1 MGIVNLT
8 PDSFSDGGQFL
19 SPEDAVAHARQMVEQ
34 GAQIIDLGGE
44 STRPGSEPVSE
55 QDELARVL
63 PVIESLLKE
72 DFVLSLDTTKPA
84 VALAGLQAGISI
96 LNDVSGGNQ
105 EMLEH
110 ASRFQA
116 GYVVMHTQGSPQTMQ
131 DSPKYDD
138 VVEEVRAFFDA
149 KAEDLQALELPRL
162 WIDPGI
168 GFGKT
173 LEHNLALMRE
183 LDELIDPRWGIL
195 LGSSRKS
202 WIDHL
207 CNAPDPLDRLGRFP
221 LFCPC
226 RGCPGCR
233 NNPCP
238 RCSRNRTGI
247 GSGKGARP
255 DRSNRVEISHSN
267 FKTMGKIV
275 LEDIEVMV
283 RIGLLEEELY
293 APQDLTVTVEIEHSF
308 AQVSQ
313 SDDLADGIDY
323 RDVIEHI
330 RNYCGNYDGKTIE
343 RLADQLSKGLKEK
356 FPADSVRLI
365 INKPRYVNKLGLSA
379 IRVEVEC

>member
-1 MGIVNLT
+1 LKRLVPDYQLNGQSISLHFPAVMGIVNLT

-19 SPEDAVAHARQMVEQ
+19 SPEDAVAHARHMVEQ

-63 PVIESLLKE
+63 PVIERLLKE

-116 GYVVMHTQGSPQTMQ
+116 GYVLMHTQGSPQTMQ

-138 VVEEVRAFFDA
+138 VVEEVRAFFDE

-207 CNAPDPLDRLGRFP
+207 CKAPSPLDRLGGS
-221 LFCPC
+221 LCSALAGVA
-226 RGCPGCR
+226 RG
-233 NNPCP
+233 
-238 RCSRNRTGI
+238 
-247 GSGKGARP
+247 A
-255 DRSNRVEISHSN
+255 EIIRAHDVRE
-267 FKTMGKIV
+267 TV
-275 LEDIEVMV
+275 QALEV
-283 RIGLLEEELY
+283 
-293 APQDLTVTVEIEHSF
+293 A
-308 AQVSQ
+308 
-313 SDDLADGIDY
+313 
-323 RDVIEHI
+323 
-330 RNYCGNYDGKTIE
+330 
-343 RLADQLSKGLKEK
+343 KGL
-356 FPADSVRLI
+356 ALI
-365 INKPRYVNKLGLSA
+365 DPT
-379 IRVEVEC
+379 E

>member
-1 MGIVNLT
+1 MPDYQLNGQSVSLHFPAVMGILNLT

-19 SPEDAVAHARQMVEQ
+19 SPEDAVTHARHMLEQ

-63 PVIESLLKE
+63 PVIERLLKE

-138 VVEEVRAFFDA
+138 VVEEVRAFFDE

-207 CNAPDPLDRLGRFP
+207 CNAPDPLDRLGGS
-221 LFCPC
+221 LCSALAGVA
-226 RGCPGCR
+226 RG
-233 NNPCP
+233 
-238 RCSRNRTGI
+238 
-247 GSGKGARP
+247 A
-255 DRSNRVEISHSN
+255 EIIRAHDVRE
-267 FKTMGKIV
+267 TV
-275 LEDIEVMV
+275 QALEV
-283 RIGLLEEELY
+283 
-293 APQDLTVTVEIEHSF
+293 A
-308 AQVSQ
+308 
-313 SDDLADGIDY
+313 
-323 RDVIEHI
+323 
-330 RNYCGNYDGKTIE
+330 
-343 RLADQLSKGLKEK
+343 KGL
-356 FPADSVRLI
+356 ALI
-365 INKPRYVNKLGLSA
+365 DPT
-379 IRVEVEC
+379 E

>member
-1 MGIVNLT
+1 MPDYQLNGQSVSLHFPAVMGILNLT

-19 SPEDAVAHARQMVEQ
+19 SPEDAVAHARHMVEQ

-84 VALAGLQAGISI
+84 VALAGLQAGVSI

-105 EMLEH
+105 DMLEH
-110 ASRFQA
+110 SARFQA
-116 GYVVMHTQGSPQTMQ
+116 GYVLMHTQGSPQTMQ

-207 CNAPDPLDRLGRFP
+207 CNAPDPQDRLGGS
-221 LFCPC
+221 LCSALAGVA
-226 RGCPGCR
+226 RG
-233 NNPCP
+233 
-238 RCSRNRTGI
+238 
-247 GSGKGARP
+247 A
-255 DRSNRVEISHSN
+255 EIIRAHDVRE
-267 FKTMGKIV
+267 TV
-275 LEDIEVMV
+275 QALEV
-283 RIGLLEEELY
+283 
-293 APQDLTVTVEIEHSF
+293 A
-308 AQVSQ
+308 
-313 SDDLADGIDY
+313 
-323 RDVIEHI
+323 
-330 RNYCGNYDGKTIE
+330 
-343 RLADQLSKGLKEK
+343 KGL
-356 FPADSVRLI
+356 ALI
-365 INKPRYVNKLGLSA
+365 DPT
-379 IRVEVEC
+379 E

>member
-1 MGIVNLT
+1 MPDYQLNGQSVSLHFPAVMGILNLT

-19 SPEDAVAHARQMVEQ
+19 SPEDAVAHARHMVEQ

-72 DFVLSLDTTKPA
+72 DFVLSLDTIKPA
-84 VALAGLQAGISI
+84 VALAGLQAGVSI

-105 EMLEH
+105 DMLEH
-110 ASRFQA
+110 AARFQA
-116 GYVVMHTQGSPQTMQ
+116 GYVLMHTQGSPQTMQ

-138 VVEEVRAFFDA
+138 VVKEVRAFFDA
-149 KAEDLQALELPRL
+149 KAEDLKALELPRL

-207 CNAPDPLDRLGRFP
+207 RNAPDPQDRLGGS
-221 LFCPC
+221 LCSALAGVA
-226 RGCPGCR
+226 RG
-233 NNPCP
+233 
-238 RCSRNRTGI
+238 
-247 GSGKGARP
+247 A
-255 DRSNRVEISHSN
+255 EIIRAHDVRE
-267 FKTMGKIV
+267 TV
-275 LEDIEVMV
+275 QALEV
-283 RIGLLEEELY
+283 
-293 APQDLTVTVEIEHSF
+293 A
-308 AQVSQ
+308 
-313 SDDLADGIDY
+313 
-323 RDVIEHI
+323 
-330 RNYCGNYDGKTIE
+330 
-343 RLADQLSKGLKEK
+343 KGL
-356 FPADSVRLI
+356 ALI
-365 INKPRYVNKLGLSA
+365 DPT
-379 IRVEVEC
+379 E

>member
-1 MGIVNLT
+1 MPDYQLNGQSVSLHFPAVMGIVNLT

-55 QDELARVL
+55 QDELTRVL

-72 DFVLSLDTTKPA
+72 DFVISLDTTKPA

-207 CNAPDPLDRLGRFP
+207 CHAPDPLDRLGGS
-221 LFCPC
+221 LCSALAGVA
-226 RGCPGCR
+226 RG
-233 NNPCP
+233 
-238 RCSRNRTGI
+238 
-247 GSGKGARP
+247 A
-255 DRSNRVEISHSN
+255 EIIRAHDVRE
-267 FKTMGKIV
+267 TV
-275 LEDIEVMV
+275 QALEV
-283 RIGLLEEELY
+283 
-293 APQDLTVTVEIEHSF
+293 A
-308 AQVSQ
+308 
-313 SDDLADGIDY
+313 
-323 RDVIEHI
+323 
-330 RNYCGNYDGKTIE
+330 
-343 RLADQLSKGLKEK
+343 KGL
-356 FPADSVRLI
+356 ALI
-365 INKPRYVNKLGLSA
+365 DPT
-379 IRVEVEC
+379 E

>member
-1 MGIVNLT
+1 MPDYQLNGQSVSLHFPAVMGILNLT

-19 SPEDAVAHARQMVEQ
+19 SPEDAVTHARHMLEQ

-63 PVIESLLKE
+63 PVIERLLKE

-138 VVEEVRAFFDA
+138 VVEEVRAFFDE

-207 CNAPDPLDRLGRFP
+207 CNAPDPLDRLGGS
-221 LFCPC
+221 LCSALAGVA
-226 RGCPGCR
+226 RG
-233 NNPCP
+233 
-238 RCSRNRTGI
+238 
-247 GSGKGARP
+247 A
-255 DRSNRVEISHSN
+255 EIIRAHDVRE
-267 FKTMGKIV
+267 TV
-275 LEDIEVMV
+275 QALEV
-283 RIGLLEEELY
+283 
-293 APQDLTVTVEIEHSF
+293 A
-308 AQVSQ
+308 
-313 SDDLADGIDY
+313 
-323 RDVIEHI
+323 
-330 RNYCGNYDGKTIE
+330 K
-343 RLADQLSKGLKEK
+343 RLA
-356 FPADSVRLI
+356 LI
-365 INKPRYVNKLGLSA
+365 DPT
-379 IRVEVEC
+379 E

>member
-1 MGIVNLT
+1 VPDYQLNGQSISLHFPAVMGIVNLT

-19 SPEDAVAHARQMVEQ
+19 SPEDAVAHARHMVEQ

-63 PVIESLLKE
+63 PVIERLLKE

-116 GYVVMHTQGSPQTMQ
+116 GYVLMHTQGSPQTMQ

-138 VVEEVRAFFDA
+138 VVEEVRAFFDE

-207 CNAPDPLDRLGRFP
+207 CKAPSPLDRLGGS
-221 LFCPC
+221 LCSALAGVA
-226 RGCPGCR
+226 RG
-233 NNPCP
+233 
-238 RCSRNRTGI
+238 
-247 GSGKGARP
+247 A
-255 DRSNRVEISHSN
+255 EIIRAHDVRE
-267 FKTMGKIV
+267 TV
-275 LEDIEVMV
+275 QALEV
-283 RIGLLEEELY
+283 
-293 APQDLTVTVEIEHSF
+293 A
-308 AQVSQ
+308 
-313 SDDLADGIDY
+313 
-323 RDVIEHI
+323 
-330 RNYCGNYDGKTIE
+330 
-343 RLADQLSKGLKEK
+343 KGL
-356 FPADSVRLI
+356 ALI
-365 INKPRYVNKLGLSA
+365 DPT
-379 IRVEVEC
+379 E

>member
-1 MGIVNLT
+1 MPDYQLNGQSVSLHFPAVMGIVNLT

-72 DFVLSLDTTKPA
+72 DFVISLDTTKPA

-207 CNAPDPLDRLGRFP
+207 CHAPDPLDRLGGS
-221 LFCPC
+221 LCSALAGVA
-226 RGCPGCR
+226 RG
-233 NNPCP
+233 
-238 RCSRNRTGI
+238 
-247 GSGKGARP
+247 A
-255 DRSNRVEISHSN
+255 EIIRAHDVRE
-267 FKTMGKIV
+267 TV
-275 LEDIEVMV
+275 QALEV
-283 RIGLLEEELY
+283 
-293 APQDLTVTVEIEHSF
+293 A
-308 AQVSQ
+308 
-313 SDDLADGIDY
+313 
-323 RDVIEHI
+323 
-330 RNYCGNYDGKTIE
+330 
-343 RLADQLSKGLKEK
+343 KGL
-356 FPADSVRLI
+356 ALI
-365 INKPRYVNKLGLSA
+365 DPT
-379 IRVEVEC
+379 E

>member
-1 MGIVNLT
+1 MPDYQLNGQSVSLHFPAVMGILNLT

-19 SPEDAVAHARQMVEQ
+19 SPEDAVAHARHMVEQ

-84 VALAGLQAGISI
+84 VALAGLQAGVSI

-105 EMLEH
+105 DMLEH
-110 ASRFQA
+110 SARFQA
-116 GYVVMHTQGSPQTMQ
+116 GFVLMHTQGSPQTMQ

-207 CNAPDPLDRLGRFP
+207 CNAPAPLDRLGGS
-221 LFCPC
+221 LCSALAGVA
-226 RGCPGCR
+226 RG
-233 NNPCP
+233 
-238 RCSRNRTGI
+238 
-247 GSGKGARP
+247 A
-255 DRSNRVEISHSN
+255 EIIRAHDVRE
-267 FKTMGKIV
+267 TV
-275 LEDIEVMV
+275 QALEV
-283 RIGLLEEELY
+283 
-293 APQDLTVTVEIEHSF
+293 A
-308 AQVSQ
+308 
-313 SDDLADGIDY
+313 
-323 RDVIEHI
+323 
-330 RNYCGNYDGKTIE
+330 K
-343 RLADQLSKGLKEK
+343 RLA
-356 FPADSVRLI
+356 LI
-365 INKPRYVNKLGLSA
+365 DPT
-379 IRVEVEC
+379 E

>member
-1 MGIVNLT
+1 VPDYQLSGQSVSLHFPAVMGIVNLT

-55 QDELARVL
+55 QDELTRVL

-72 DFVLSLDTTKPA
+72 DFVISLDTTKPA

-207 CNAPDPLDRLGRFP
+207 CHAPDPLDRLGGS
-221 LFCPC
+221 LCSALAGVA
-226 RGCPGCR
+226 RG
-233 NNPCP
+233 
-238 RCSRNRTGI
+238 
-247 GSGKGARP
+247 A
-255 DRSNRVEISHSN
+255 EIIRAH
-267 FKTMGKIV
+267 
-275 LEDIEVMV
+275 DV
-283 RIGLLEEELY
+283 RE
-293 APQDLTVTVEIEHSF
+293 TVQ
-308 AQVSQ
+308 A
-313 SDDLADGIDY
+313 L
-323 RDVIEHI
+323 DV
-330 RNYCGNYDGKTIE
+330 
-343 RLADQLSKGLKEK
+343 AKGL
-356 FPADSVRLI
+356 ALI
-365 INKPRYVNKLGLSA
+365 DPT
-379 IRVEVEC
+379 E

>member
-1 MGIVNLT
+1 MKEPVPDYQLNGQSVSLHFPAVMGILNLT

-19 SPEDAVAHARQMVEQ
+19 SPEDAVTHARHMLEQ

-63 PVIESLLKE
+63 PVIERLLKE

-207 CNAPDPLDRLGRFP
+207 CNAPDPLDRLGGS
-221 LFCPC
+221 LCSALAGVA
-226 RGCPGCR
+226 RG
-233 NNPCP
+233 
-238 RCSRNRTGI
+238 
-247 GSGKGARP
+247 A
-255 DRSNRVEISHSN
+255 EIIRAHDVRE
-267 FKTMGKIV
+267 TV
-275 LEDIEVMV
+275 QALEV
-283 RIGLLEEELY
+283 
-293 APQDLTVTVEIEHSF
+293 A
-308 AQVSQ
+308 
-313 SDDLADGIDY
+313 
-323 RDVIEHI
+323 
-330 RNYCGNYDGKTIE
+330 
-343 RLADQLSKGLKEK
+343 KGL
-356 FPADSVRLI
+356 ALI
-365 INKPRYVNKLGLSA
+365 DPT
-379 IRVEVEC
+379 E

>member
-1 MGIVNLT
+1 MPDYQLNGQSVSLHFPAVMGIVNLT

-44 STRPGSEPVSE
+44 STRPGSKPVSE

-72 DFVLSLDTTKPA
+72 DFILSLDTTKPA
-84 VALAGLQAGISI
+84 VALAGLQVGISI
-96 LNDVSGGNQ
+96 LNDVSVGTQ

-207 CNAPDPLDRLGRFP
+207 CHAPDPLDRLGGS
-221 LFCPC
+221 LCSALAGVA
-226 RGCPGCR
+226 RG
-233 NNPCP
+233 
-238 RCSRNRTGI
+238 
-247 GSGKGARP
+247 A
-255 DRSNRVEISHSN
+255 EIIRAHDVRE
-267 FKTMGKIV
+267 TV
-275 LEDIEVMV
+275 QALEV
-283 RIGLLEEELY
+283 
-293 APQDLTVTVEIEHSF
+293 A
-308 AQVSQ
+308 
-313 SDDLADGIDY
+313 
-323 RDVIEHI
+323 
-330 RNYCGNYDGKTIE
+330 
-343 RLADQLSKGLKEK
+343 KGL
-356 FPADSVRLI
+356 ALI
-365 INKPRYVNKLGLSA
+365 DPT
-379 IRVEVEC
+379 E

>member
-1 MGIVNLT
+1 MPDYQLNGQSVSLHFPAVMGILNLT

-19 SPEDAVAHARQMVEQ
+19 SPEDAVAHARHMVEQ

-84 VALAGLQAGISI
+84 VALAGFQAGVSI

-105 EMLEH
+105 DMLEH
-110 ASRFQA
+110 AARFHA
-116 GYVVMHTQGSPQTMQ
+116 GYVLMHTQGSPQTMQ

-207 CNAPDPLDRLGRFP
+207 CNAPDPLDRLGGS
-221 LFCPC
+221 LCSALAGVA
-226 RGCPGCR
+226 RG
-233 NNPCP
+233 
-238 RCSRNRTGI
+238 
-247 GSGKGARP
+247 A
-255 DRSNRVEISHSN
+255 EIIRAHDVRE
-267 FKTMGKIV
+267 TV
-275 LEDIEVMV
+275 QALEV
-283 RIGLLEEELY
+283 
-293 APQDLTVTVEIEHSF
+293 A
-308 AQVSQ
+308 
-313 SDDLADGIDY
+313 
-323 RDVIEHI
+323 
-330 RNYCGNYDGKTIE
+330 
-343 RLADQLSKGLKEK
+343 KGL
-356 FPADSVRLI
+356 ALI
-365 INKPRYVNKLGLSA
+365 DPT
-379 IRVEVEC
+379 E

>member
-1 MGIVNLT
+1 MPDYQLNGQSVSLHFPAVMGILNLT

-34 GAQIIDLGGE
+34 GAQLIDLGGE

-84 VALAGLQAGISI
+84 VALAGLQAGVSI

-105 EMLEH
+105 DMLEH

-116 GYVVMHTQGSPQTMQ
+116 GYVLMHTQGSPQTMQ

-207 CNAPDPLDRLGRFP
+207 CNAPDPLDRLGGS
-221 LFCPC
+221 LCSALAGVA
-226 RGCPGCR
+226 RG
-233 NNPCP
+233 
-238 RCSRNRTGI
+238 
-247 GSGKGARP
+247 A
-255 DRSNRVEISHSN
+255 EIIRAHDVRE
-267 FKTMGKIV
+267 TV
-275 LEDIEVMV
+275 QALEV
-283 RIGLLEEELY
+283 
-293 APQDLTVTVEIEHSF
+293 A
-308 AQVSQ
+308 
-313 SDDLADGIDY
+313 
-323 RDVIEHI
+323 
-330 RNYCGNYDGKTIE
+330 
-343 RLADQLSKGLKEK
+343 KGL
-356 FPADSVRLI
+356 ALI
-365 INKPRYVNKLGLSA
+365 DPT
-379 IRVEVEC
+379 E

>member
-1 MGIVNLT
+1 MPDYQLNGQSVSLHFPAVMGILNLT

-19 SPEDAVAHARQMVEQ
+19 SPEDAVTHARHMLEQ

-44 STRPGSEPVSE
+44 STRPGSKPVSE

-72 DFVLSLDTTKPA
+72 DFILSLDTTKPA

-105 EMLEH
+105 DMLEH
-110 ASRFQA
+110 AARFQA
-116 GYVVMHTQGSPQTMQ
+116 GYVLMHTQGSPQTMQ

-207 CNAPDPLDRLGRFP
+207 CNAPDPLDRLGGS
-221 LFCPC
+221 LCSALAGVA
-226 RGCPGCR
+226 RG
-233 NNPCP
+233 
-238 RCSRNRTGI
+238 
-247 GSGKGARP
+247 A
-255 DRSNRVEISHSN
+255 EIIRAHDVRE
-267 FKTMGKIV
+267 TV
-275 LEDIEVMV
+275 QALEV
-283 RIGLLEEELY
+283 
-293 APQDLTVTVEIEHSF
+293 A
-308 AQVSQ
+308 
-313 SDDLADGIDY
+313 
-323 RDVIEHI
+323 
-330 RNYCGNYDGKTIE
+330 K
-343 RLADQLSKGLKEK
+343 RLA
-356 FPADSVRLI
+356 LI
-365 INKPRYVNKLGLSA
+365 DPT
-379 IRVEVEC
+379 E

>member
-1 MGIVNLT
+1 VPDYQLNGQSVSLHFPAVMGIVNLT

-19 SPEDAVAHARQMVEQ
+19 SPEDAVTHARQMVEQ

-55 QDELARVL
+55 QDELTRVL

-72 DFVLSLDTTKPA
+72 DFVISLDTTKPA

-138 VVEEVRAFFDA
+138 VVDEVRAFFDA

-207 CNAPDPLDRLGRFP
+207 CNAPDPLDRLGGS
-221 LFCPC
+221 LCSALAGVA
-226 RGCPGCR
+226 RG
-233 NNPCP
+233 
-238 RCSRNRTGI
+238 
-247 GSGKGARP
+247 A
-255 DRSNRVEISHSN
+255 EIIRAHDVRE
-267 FKTMGKIV
+267 TV
-275 LEDIEVMV
+275 QALEV
-283 RIGLLEEELY
+283 
-293 APQDLTVTVEIEHSF
+293 A
-308 AQVSQ
+308 
-313 SDDLADGIDY
+313 
-323 RDVIEHI
+323 
-330 RNYCGNYDGKTIE
+330 
-343 RLADQLSKGLKEK
+343 KGL
-356 FPADSVRLI
+356 ALI
-365 INKPRYVNKLGLSA
+365 DPT
-379 IRVEVEC
+379 E

>member
-1 MGIVNLT
+1 MPDYQLNGQSVSLHFPAVMGILNLT

-44 STRPGSEPVSE
+44 STRPGSKPVSE

-72 DFVLSLDTTKPA
+72 DFILSLDTTKPA

-207 CNAPDPLDRLGRFP
+207 CNAPDPLDRLGGS
-221 LFCPC
+221 LCSALAGVA
-226 RGCPGCR
+226 RG
-233 NNPCP
+233 
-238 RCSRNRTGI
+238 
-247 GSGKGARP
+247 A
-255 DRSNRVEISHSN
+255 EIIRAHDVRE
-267 FKTMGKIV
+267 TV
-275 LEDIEVMV
+275 QALEV
-283 RIGLLEEELY
+283 
-293 APQDLTVTVEIEHSF
+293 A
-308 AQVSQ
+308 
-313 SDDLADGIDY
+313 
-323 RDVIEHI
+323 
-330 RNYCGNYDGKTIE
+330 
-343 RLADQLSKGLKEK
+343 KGL
-356 FPADSVRLI
+356 ALI
-365 INKPRYVNKLGLSA
+365 DPT
-379 IRVEVEC
+379 E

>member
-1 MGIVNLT
+1 MKEPVPDYQLNGQSVSLHFPAVMGILNLT

-19 SPEDAVAHARQMVEQ
+19 SPEDAVTHARHMLEQ

-72 DFVLSLDTTKPA
+72 DFILSLDTTKPA

-138 VVEEVRAFFDA
+138 VVEEVRAFFDE

-207 CNAPDPLDRLGRFP
+207 CNAPDPLDRLGGS
-221 LFCPC
+221 LCSALAGVA
-226 RGCPGCR
+226 RG
-233 NNPCP
+233 
-238 RCSRNRTGI
+238 
-247 GSGKGARP
+247 A
-255 DRSNRVEISHSN
+255 EIIRAHDVRE
-267 FKTMGKIV
+267 TV
-275 LEDIEVMV
+275 QALEV
-283 RIGLLEEELY
+283 
-293 APQDLTVTVEIEHSF
+293 A
-308 AQVSQ
+308 
-313 SDDLADGIDY
+313 
-323 RDVIEHI
+323 
-330 RNYCGNYDGKTIE
+330 
-343 RLADQLSKGLKEK
+343 KGL
-356 FPADSVRLI
+356 ALI
-365 INKPRYVNKLGLSA
+365 DPT
-379 IRVEVEC
+379 E

>member
-1 MGIVNLT
+1 MPDYQLNGQSVSLHFPAVMGILNLT

-19 SPEDAVAHARQMVEQ
+19 SPEDAVTHARHMVEQ

-105 EMLEH
+105 DILEH
-110 ASRFQA
+110 AARFQA
-116 GYVVMHTQGSPQTMQ
+116 GYVLMHTQGSPETMQ

-149 KAEDLQALELPRL
+149 KAEDLKALELPRL

-207 CNAPDPLDRLGRFP
+207 CNAPDPLDRLGGS
-221 LFCPC
+221 LCSALAGVA
-226 RGCPGCR
+226 RG
-233 NNPCP
+233 
-238 RCSRNRTGI
+238 
-247 GSGKGARP
+247 A
-255 DRSNRVEISHSN
+255 EIIRAHDVRE
-267 FKTMGKIV
+267 TV
-275 LEDIEVMV
+275 QALEV
-283 RIGLLEEELY
+283 
-293 APQDLTVTVEIEHSF
+293 A
-308 AQVSQ
+308 
-313 SDDLADGIDY
+313 
-323 RDVIEHI
+323 
-330 RNYCGNYDGKTIE
+330 
-343 RLADQLSKGLKEK
+343 KGL
-356 FPADSVRLI
+356 ALI
-365 INKPRYVNKLGLSA
+365 DPT
-379 IRVEVEC
+379 E

>member
-1 MGIVNLT
+1 MPDYQLNGQSISLHFPAVMGIVNLT

-19 SPEDAVAHARQMVEQ
+19 SPEDAVAHARHMVEQ

-63 PVIESLLKE
+63 PVIERLLKE

-116 GYVVMHTQGSPQTMQ
+116 GYVLMHTQGSPQTMQ

-138 VVEEVRAFFDA
+138 VVEEVRAFFDE

-207 CNAPDPLDRLGRFP
+207 CKAPSPLDRLGGS
-221 LFCPC
+221 LCSALAGVA
-226 RGCPGCR
+226 RG
-233 NNPCP
+233 
-238 RCSRNRTGI
+238 
-247 GSGKGARP
+247 A
-255 DRSNRVEISHSN
+255 EIIRAHDVRE
-267 FKTMGKIV
+267 TV
-275 LEDIEVMV
+275 QALEV
-283 RIGLLEEELY
+283 
-293 APQDLTVTVEIEHSF
+293 A
-308 AQVSQ
+308 
-313 SDDLADGIDY
+313 
-323 RDVIEHI
+323 
-330 RNYCGNYDGKTIE
+330 
-343 RLADQLSKGLKEK
+343 KGL
-356 FPADSVRLI
+356 ALI
-365 INKPRYVNKLGLSA
+365 DPT
-379 IRVEVEC
+379 E

>member
-1 MGIVNLT
+1 MPVPDYQLNGQSVSLHFPAVMGILNLT

-19 SPEDAVAHARQMVEQ
+19 SPEDAVTHARHMLEQ

-44 STRPGSEPVSE
+44 STRPGSKPVSE

-72 DFVLSLDTTKPA
+72 DFILSLDTTKPA

-105 EMLEH
+105 DMLEH
-110 ASRFQA
+110 AARFQA
-116 GYVVMHTQGSPQTMQ
+116 GYVLMHTQGSPKTMQ

-207 CNAPDPLDRLGRFP
+207 CNAPDPLDRLGGS
-221 LFCPC
+221 LCSALAGVA
-226 RGCPGCR
+226 RG
-233 NNPCP
+233 
-238 RCSRNRTGI
+238 
-247 GSGKGARP
+247 A
-255 DRSNRVEISHSN
+255 EIIRAHDVRE
-267 FKTMGKIV
+267 TV
-275 LEDIEVMV
+275 QALEV
-283 RIGLLEEELY
+283 
-293 APQDLTVTVEIEHSF
+293 A
-308 AQVSQ
+308 
-313 SDDLADGIDY
+313 
-323 RDVIEHI
+323 
-330 RNYCGNYDGKTIE
+330 K
-343 RLADQLSKGLKEK
+343 RLA
-356 FPADSVRLI
+356 LI
-365 INKPRYVNKLGLSA
+365 DPT
-379 IRVEVEC
+379 E

>member
-1 MGIVNLT
+1 MPDYQLNGQSVSLHFPAVMGILNLT
-8 PDSFSDGGQFL
+8 PDSFSDSGQFL
-19 SPEDAVAHARQMVEQ
+19 SPEDAVTHARHMLEQ

-63 PVIESLLKE
+63 PVIERLLKE

-138 VVEEVRAFFDA
+138 VVEEVRAFFDE

-207 CNAPDPLDRLGRFP
+207 CNAPDPLDRLGGS
-221 LFCPC
+221 LCSALAGVA
-226 RGCPGCR
+226 RG
-233 NNPCP
+233 
-238 RCSRNRTGI
+238 
-247 GSGKGARP
+247 A
-255 DRSNRVEISHSN
+255 EIIRAHDVRE
-267 FKTMGKIV
+267 TV
-275 LEDIEVMV
+275 QALEV
-283 RIGLLEEELY
+283 
-293 APQDLTVTVEIEHSF
+293 A
-308 AQVSQ
+308 
-313 SDDLADGIDY
+313 
-323 RDVIEHI
+323 
-330 RNYCGNYDGKTIE
+330 
-343 RLADQLSKGLKEK
+343 KGL
-356 FPADSVRLI
+356 ALI
-365 INKPRYVNKLGLSA
+365 DPT
-379 IRVEVEC
+379 E

>member
-1 MGIVNLT
+1 MKEPVPDYQLNGQSVSLHFPAVMGIVNLT

-72 DFVLSLDTTKPA
+72 DFVISLDTTKPA

-207 CNAPDPLDRLGRFP
+207 CNAPDPLDRLGGS
-221 LFCPC
+221 LCSALAGVA
-226 RGCPGCR
+226 RG
-233 NNPCP
+233 
-238 RCSRNRTGI
+238 
-247 GSGKGARP
+247 A
-255 DRSNRVEISHSN
+255 EIIRAHDVRE
-267 FKTMGKIV
+267 TV
-275 LEDIEVMV
+275 QALEV
-283 RIGLLEEELY
+283 
-293 APQDLTVTVEIEHSF
+293 A
-308 AQVSQ
+308 
-313 SDDLADGIDY
+313 
-323 RDVIEHI
+323 
-330 RNYCGNYDGKTIE
+330 
-343 RLADQLSKGLKEK
+343 KGL
-356 FPADSVRLI
+356 ALI
-365 INKPRYVNKLGLSA
+365 DPT
-379 IRVEVEC
+379 E